1 MNRAMERKKSIAGEV
16 SAFGH
21 PGILRWSGVPFLLGA
36 LLLSPA
42 ALQGGPRT
50 SANYSIA
57 TESVDSAGVRA
68 ASANYTNDGSGGTL
82 AGNSTAVS
90 PAASVKA
97 GYAGQLYEVTG
108 FSLNAPLAA
117 VHEQTQIQLAGW
129 QVLDDATLLAVPA
142 SAVTWS
148 LVAGPISSISATGLA
163 SAGSVYQTTPAT
175 VEGAYQGR
183 TANFGLSVVNL
194 NPDDYGSYAA
204 DGLPDDWQVQYFG
217 LDNPNAAPNADA
229 SHTGQ
234 TNLFKYVAGL
244 NPIDPAS
251 VFTLSIQP
259 VPNQSTQKALV
270 FSPVVAGRTYTVES
284 TPNLSAWS
292 PLTGATESDAGAERT
307 VTDLDASG
315 ESKFYRVL
323 ISKP

>member
-1 MNRAMERKKSIAGEV
+1 MNCAMK
-16 SAFGH
+16 
-21 PGILRWSGVPFLLGA
+21 ILTLPKAREIGSGRVRTRQLPPPVLLLG
-36 LLLSPA
+36 LLLAPLFS
-42 ALQGGPRT
+42 LQADPRT

-57 TESVDSAGVRA
+57 TDSVDSVGLRT
-68 ASANYTNDGSGGTL
+68 ASANYSHDASGGTL
-82 AGNSTAVS
+82 AGKSTAAA
-90 PAASVKA
+90 PATTAKA
-97 GYAGQLYEVTG
+97 GFAGQLYEVAG
-108 FSLNAPLAA
+108 FSLSAAA
-117 VHEQTQIQLAGW
+117 VAVQEKTPVQLFGW
-129 QVLDDATLLAVPA
+129 QLLDDATFLTVPA
-142 SAVTWS
+142 AAVSWS
-148 LVAGPISSISATGLA
+148 VATGPISSISASGLA
-163 SAGSVYQTTPAT
+163 TAGTIYQTTPAT
-175 VEGAYQGR
+175 VEGGYEGR
-183 TANFGLSVVNL
+183 TANFGLSIVNL
-194 NPDDYGSYAA
+194 DADDYGSYAA

-217 LDNPNAAPNADA
+217 IDNPNAAPNGDA